1 MSLTVAVTPSPACPV
16 AGDPLHEMVNT
27 SLPGVRFL
35 ANRMASRLPAHV
47 DVEDLIQ
54 VGLVGLLQSADRF
67 DPERGIKFQTYAN
80 RRVEGAMLDYLRS
93 LDWRPR
99 SVRQRNRKLDEA
111 FAAAEQRLGESATQE
126 DIALEIGLSASEL
139 EQWMQDSASSGEF
152 HAVSFPEQN
161 PEEGSRDLLAE
172 LADPADSPETTVE
185 KEQMRQVLAD
195 AVDRLPAKE
204 RLVVSM
210 YYYDQLTM
218 KEIGQVLGVKQG
230 RVSQLH
236 SQGLARLQKRIST
249 AARKPPQVMPQPSL
263 RPQAPICGRKA
274 APAQAAR
281 RKAA

>member
-1 MSLTVAVTPSPACPV
+1 MSLTVAVTPSPAGPV
-16 AGDPLHEMVNT
+16 AGDPMHEMVHT

-67 DPERGIKFQTYAN
+67 DPERGVKFQTYAN

-99 SVRQRNRKLDEA
+99 SVRQRNRRLDEA

-126 DIALEIGLSASEL
+126 EVALEIGVSASEL

-152 HAVSFPEQN
+152 HAVSFPEHN

-172 LADPADSPETTVE
+172 LADPGDCPETTVE
-185 KEQMRQVLAD
+185 KEQMRRVLAD
-195 AVDRLPAKE
+195 AVDRLPVKE

-210 YYYDQLTM
+210 YYYEQRTM
-218 KEIGQVLGVKQG
+218 KEIGEVLGVKQG

-236 SQGLARLQKRIST
+236 SQAIARLQKRIAT
-249 AARKPPQVMPQPSL
+249 AARKQ
-263 RPQAPICGRKA
+263 PQAKPLQRPRSQACKRRA
-274 APAQAAR
+274 APEQAAR
-281 RKAA
+281 QKAA